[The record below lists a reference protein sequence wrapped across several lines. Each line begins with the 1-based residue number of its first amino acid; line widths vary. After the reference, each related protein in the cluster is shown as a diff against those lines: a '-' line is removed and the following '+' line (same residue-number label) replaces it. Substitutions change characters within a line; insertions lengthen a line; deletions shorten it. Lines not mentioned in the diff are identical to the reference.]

1 MAAQGERYMRI
12 LVFFDL
18 PVKTK
23 AERRRATRFRKDLID
38 DGYIMLQLSVY
49 SRICKGEDTA
59 EKHKK
64 RLKTLVPDAG
74 SVRVLSVTEKQYA
87 AMDIL
92 VGVAKKTE
100 KIYDPETTF
109 PSPQPHHQATR
120 KNRES
125 PRPV

>member
-1 MAAQGERYMRI
+1 MAALGERYMRI

-64 RLKTLVPDAG
+64 RLKSLVPEAG

-100 KIYDPETTF
+100 KIGAE
-109 PSPQPHHQATR
+109 QL
-120 KNRES
+120 
-125 PRPV
+125 VLL